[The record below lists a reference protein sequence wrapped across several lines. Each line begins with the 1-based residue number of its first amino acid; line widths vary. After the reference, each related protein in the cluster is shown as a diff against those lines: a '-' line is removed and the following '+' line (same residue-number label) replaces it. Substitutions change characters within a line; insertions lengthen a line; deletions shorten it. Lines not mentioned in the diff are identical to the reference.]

1 VTGWIQ
7 EQGHQIAGAPREIY
21 LNDPKSV
28 IPDDLLTE
36 IQFPID
42 TPT

>member
-7 EQGHQIAGAPREIY
+7 DHGHQIAGPLREIY

-28 IPDDLLTE
+28 VPEDLLTQV
-36 IQFPID
+36 QFPID
-42 TPT
+42 NPA